1 MPEETKELL
10 ADVVAKS
17 LEETVPSAVE
27 AAIDVKLKE
36 LLLWDNPDIKEI
48 KSQMRELVE
57 KSRMSPWEN
66 LATVQDEFCKSF
78 KSIKR
83 LRHQCN
89 KSNANTNR
97 TRLMISCSSRIRK
110 MSV

>member
-36 LLLWDNPDIKEI
+36 LSL
-48 KSQMRELVE
+48 
-57 KSRMSPWEN
+57 
-66 LATVQDEFCKSF
+66 
-78 KSIKR
+78 
-83 LRHQCN
+83 
-89 KSNANTNR
+89 
-97 TRLMISCSSRIRK
+97 
-110 MSV
+110 